1 MAEKKS
7 ENNQLTDFNED
18 LPASVFEPLAAPAG
32 DIKPTTISLVLVIL
46 TVVGLFFAAT
56 NWFNYLKIP
65 FAETGDLNFNT
76 NSSGNDIGQLLAL
89 QEADSDLDG
98 LSDYDG
104 LYVYFTSPYLQDSDS
119 DGFSDAEELQ
129 NNQDPNCPVGADCS
143 AGLEEPLPAESETG
157 QQNSPTSDL
166 SAEEIRSL
174 LIQNGI
180 AEEELSQLDD
190 QSLINLYQQAISDAQ
205 NAGSVAE
212 AGDLENPEVSE
223 LADLLPPDQLR
234 KLLIDEGID
243 EEYLNQLSNEEL
255 YRLFMEALNQ

>member
-1 MAEKKS
+1 VAEKKS

-18 LPASVFEPLAAPAG
+18 VSASVSEPLQAPVS
-32 DIKPTTISLVLVIL
+32 DIKPTTISLVLVVL
-46 TVVGLFFAAT
+46 SVVGLFFAAT

-65 FAETGDLNFNT
+65 FAQTGNLNINT
-76 NSSGNDIGQLLAL
+76 NSSGSDIGQLLAL

-98 LSDYDG
+98 LSDYDE

-119 DGFSDAEELQ
+119 DGFSDAEELR
-129 NNQDPNCPVGADCS
+129 NNQDPNCPSGTDCS
-143 AGLEEPLPAESETG
+143 AGLEEPLTTAGETA
-157 QQNSPTSDL
+157 QPDLPNSDL

-180 AEEELSQLDD
+180 SETELSQIDD
-190 QSLINLYQQAISDAQ
+190 QSLVSLYQQSLADAQ
-205 NAGSVAE
+205 NAGSVAD
-212 AGDLENPEVSE
+212 AGSLDNPQVNE
-223 LADLLPPDQLR
+223 LTDLLPPDQLR

-243 EEYLNQLSNEEL
+243 EEYLNQLSDEEL